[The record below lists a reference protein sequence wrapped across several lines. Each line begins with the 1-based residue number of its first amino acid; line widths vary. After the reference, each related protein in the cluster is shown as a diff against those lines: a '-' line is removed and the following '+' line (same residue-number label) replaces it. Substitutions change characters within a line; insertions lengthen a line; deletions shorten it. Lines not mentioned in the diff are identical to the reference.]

1 MEVIEI
7 MDEAEHSYHDDNESF
22 NSEVE
27 IGSSQTSPKLTVTK
41 VTSSEVWKYFIKDSN
56 YKQNKIATCKFCN
69 KVYTCS
75 GGSTSNLTKHLNKFH
90 NTQMKGSKKISKEL
104 TIEDMFNKSKVYI
117 IYIFLLFFFF
127 DNLSL
132 LIIFFLKLFLISGYS
147 QLLL

>member
-7 MDEAEHSYHDDNESF
+7 IDEIKHSYYDDDKSF

-56 YKQNKIATCKFCN
+56 YKKNKKATCKFCN

-90 NTQMKGSKKISKEL
+90 NTQMGGSKKISKEL
-104 TIEDMFNKSKVYI
+104 TIKDMFNKSKVFIVYI
-117 IYIFLLFFFF
+117 LLLFFF
-127 DNLSL
+127 
-132 LIIFFLKLFLISGYS
+132 
-147 QLLL
+147 